1 MKFSNT
7 KQAFKT
13 IGSDVKVLIKDLG
26 KLGKDTVVNL
36 PKATVNDFR
45 AESAL
50 RKEFRE
56 WRKTR
61 NNPDSN
67 PET

>member
-13 IGSDVKVLIKDLG
+13 IGSDIKNLAKAVG
-26 KLGKDTVVNL
+26 KLGKDSVVNL
-36 PKATVNDFR
+36 PKANIADIREELT
-45 AESAL
+45 L

-61 NNPDSN
+61 NNPDTI

>member
-13 IGSDVKVLIKDLG
+13 VGSDIKNLAKASG
-26 KLGKDTVVNL
+26 KLGKDIVIGI
-36 PKATVNDFR
+36 PKANIADIR
-45 AESAL
+45 EEYAL

-67 PET
+67 PEI

>member
-26 KLGKDTVVNL
+26 KLGKDSVVNL
-36 PKATVNDFR
+36 PR
-45 AESAL
+45 ANIADIREELAL

>member
-13 IGSDVKVLIKDLG
+13 VGSDIKVLIKDLG
-26 KLGKDTVVNL
+26 KLGKDSVVNI
-36 PKATVNDFR
+36 PKATVNDIR
-45 AESAL
+45 EEYAL

>member
-13 IGSDVKVLIKDLG
+13 VGSDIKVLIKDLG
-26 KLGKDTVVNL
+26 KLGKDSVVNL
-36 PKATVNDFR
+36 PKANIADIR
-45 AESAL
+45 EELAL